1 MKAFLKGKGQ
11 TQRPVLSVPVCIRY
25 AEWANPQR
33 EKADSGLQ
41 GWGEQP
47 QGVSFP
53 SGAGFRWRLHHF
65 RDSESN

>member
-11 TQRPVLSVPVCIRY
+11 TQRLVLSVPVCIRY

-41 GWGEQP
+41 GWGVTAPRGELP
-47 QGVSFP
+47 FWSWILMAAAP
-53 SGAGFRWRLHHF
+53 L
-65 RDSESN
+65 